1 MAKEV
6 LLTQSG
12 YDALVQELEY
22 LKTEKRAEL
31 AEKIKVARGFG
42 DLSEN
47 SEYDEAKNEQGL
59 VEQRIL
65 ELEATVKNAKIV
77 NKDTMDKNTVGVGV
91 HVIVVD
97 EDGFITL
104 TEEGMEIAN
113 KMYERH
119 SLLSDWLVFL
129 GVSRETALED
139 ACRIEHVISEESF
152 ERIRAHVT
160 EMREHL

>member
-12 YDALVQELEY
+12 YDALVKELDY
-22 LKTEKRAEL
+22 LKSEKRAEL

-77 NKDTMDKNTVGVGV
+77 NKDTMAKDTVGVGV
-91 HVIVVD
+91 HVTVVD
-97 EDGFITL
+97 EDGFEEEYDIVGS
-104 TEEGMEIAN
+104 TEYDPLNG
-113 KMYERH
+113 K
-119 SLLSDWLVFL
+119 
-129 GVSRETALED
+129 
-139 ACRIEHVISEESF
+139 ISEDCPIGIALKGHKTGET
-152 ERIRAHVT
+152 VT
-160 EMREHL
+160 VNLPNNNTMQLTIKDVVVKR

>member
-12 YDALVQELEY
+12 YEALVKELEY
-22 LKTEKRAEL
+22 LKTEKRAEV
-31 AEKIKVARGFG
+31 AENIKIARGYG

-65 ELEATVKNAKIV
+65 ELEATIKNAKIV
-77 NKDTMDKNTVGVGV
+77 SKENMDVSKVGVGV

-97 EDGFITL
+97 EDGFEEAYDIVGS
-104 TEEGMEIAN
+104 TEYDPLNG
-113 KMYERH
+113 K
-119 SLLSDWLVFL
+119 
-129 GVSRETALED
+129 
-139 ACRIEHVISEESF
+139 ISEDCPVGLALRGHKTGETVNV
-152 ERIRAHVT
+152 ELPTGATMKLTIKEVVIKR
-160 EMREHL
+160 

>member
-1 MAKEV
+1 LAKEV

-12 YDALVQELEY
+12 YENLVNELEY

-65 ELEATVKNAKIV
+65 ELEATIKNAKIV
-77 NKDTMDKNTVGVGV
+77 NKDSMDVSKVGVGV
-91 HVIVVD
+91 HVVVVD
-97 EDGFITL
+97 EDDFEEAYDIVGS
-104 TEEGMEIAN
+104 TEFDPLNG
-113 KMYERH
+113 K
-119 SLLSDWLVFL
+119 
-129 GVSRETALED
+129 
-139 ACRIEHVISEESF
+139 ISEDSPVGAALKGHKAGETVVVNLPTGATMKLTIKSV
-152 ERIRAHVT
+152 EVHR
-160 EMREHL
+160 

>member
-12 YDALVQELEY
+12 YEALVNELEY

-59 VEQRIL
+59 VEQKIL
-65 ELEATVKNAKIV
+65 ELEATIKNAKIV
-77 NKDTMDKNTVGVGV
+77 NKDNMDVSKVGVGV
-91 HVIVVD
+91 HVVVVD
-97 EDGFITL
+97 EDDFEEEYGS
-104 TEEGMEIAN
+104 TEFDPLNG
-113 KMYERH
+113 K
-119 SLLSDWLVFL
+119 
-129 GVSRETALED
+129 
-139 ACRIEHVISEESF
+139 ISEDSPVGAALKGHKAGET
-152 ERIRAHVT
+152 VT
-160 EMREHL
+160 VDLPNGSTMKLTIKSVEVRR

>member
-12 YDALVQELEY
+12 YDALVNELEY

-65 ELEATVKNAKIV
+65 ELESTVKNAKIV
-77 NKDTMDKNTVGVGV
+77 NKDTMDRNTVGVGV
-91 HVIVVD
+91 HVVVED
-97 EDGFITL
+97 EDGFEEAYDIVGS
-104 TEEGMEIAN
+104 TEYDPLNG
-113 KMYERH
+113 K
-119 SLLSDWLVFL
+119 
-129 GVSRETALED
+129 
-139 ACRIEHVISEESF
+139 ISEDCPVGIALKGHKVGET
-152 ERIRAHVT
+152 VT
-160 EMREHL
+160 VELPTGSTMKLTIKEVIVHR

>member
-12 YDALVQELEY
+12 YDDLVKELEY
-22 LKTEKRAEL
+22 LKTEKRREL

-65 ELEATVKNAKIV
+65 ELEVTIKNAKIV
-77 NKDTMDKNTVGVGV
+77 DKSNMAKNVVGVGV
-91 HVIVVD
+91 HVVVENEAGVESAYDIV
-97 EDGFITL
+97 GS
-104 TEEGMEIAN
+104 TEFDPLHG
-113 KMYERH
+113 K
-119 SLLSDWLVFL
+119 
-129 GVSRETALED
+129 
-139 ACRIEHVISEESF
+139 ISEDSPVGAALKGHKTGETVSVDLPTGKT
-152 ERIRAHVT
+152 IHLPIKKVT
-160 EMREHL
+160 IHR

>member
-12 YDALVQELEY
+12 YDALVKELEY
-22 LKTEKRAEL
+22 LKSEKRAEL

-59 VEQRIL
+59 VEQKIL

-77 NKDTMDKNTVGVGV
+77 NKDTMDRNTVGVGV
-91 HVIVVD
+91 HVVVVD
-97 EDGFITL
+97 EDGFEEAYDIVGS
-104 TEEGMEIAN
+104 TEFDPLNG
-113 KMYERH
+113 K
-119 SLLSDWLVFL
+119 
-129 GVSRETALED
+129 
-139 ACRIEHVISEESF
+139 ISEDSPVGAALKGHRVGETVSVDLPTGAVL
-152 ERIRAHVT
+152 RLTIKDVVVHR
-160 EMREHL
+160 